1 MKEKILIKSVMDKKA
16 MTVFRAMIGTLL
28 SVASILFLTLLVKKE
43 YKSSYFGTYLDTGL
57 HQALIEG
64 NGSAL
69 ATFIVSCSL
78 FLLGFVVLIVYL
90 VHRKCEITVTEKNVR
105 GKAILGKEVVLPIDM
120 ISAYSTRSFMST
132 IAVSTSSCLTKF
144 ALIGNY
150 AEIGNVL
157 STMINER
164 QENTVKVENN
174 INASNSNMED
184 IVKLKNLLDM
194 GIITQE
200 EFDAKKKQL
209 LGL

>member
-16 MTVFRAMIGTLL
+16 MRVFRAMIGTLL
-28 SVASILFLTLLVKKE
+28 SVAIILFLTLLVKKE

-120 ISAYSTRSFMST
+120 ISAYLTRSL
-132 IAVSTSSCLTKF
+132 C
-144 ALIGNY
+144 
-150 AEIGNVL
+150 
-157 STMINER
+157 
-164 QENTVKVENN
+164 Q
-174 INASNSNMED
+174 
-184 IVKLKNLLDM
+184 
-194 GIITQE
+194 
-200 EFDAKKKQL
+200 QL
-209 LGL
+209 LFLLHRA